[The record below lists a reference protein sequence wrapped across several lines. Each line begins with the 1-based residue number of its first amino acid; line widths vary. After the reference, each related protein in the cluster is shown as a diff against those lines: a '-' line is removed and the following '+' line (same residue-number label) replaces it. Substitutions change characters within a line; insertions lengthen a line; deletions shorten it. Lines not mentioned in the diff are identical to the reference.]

1 MHEYNTSCT
10 PFDHPMKLHCS
21 QTDYLRAFISNPFD
35 HPMKLHC
42 SQTSIFEPRHCM
54 RVFSKMI
61 CLYLVYH
68 T

>member
-1 MHEYNTSCT
+1 
-10 PFDHPMKLHCS
+10 MKLHCS
-21 QTDYLRAFISNPFD
+21 QTNGLSFDDDTEFD

-61 CLYLVYH
+61 YLYLIYH

>member
-1 MHEYNTSCT
+1 
-10 PFDHPMKLHCS
+10 MKLHCS
-21 QTDYLRAFISNPFD
+21 QTKAIEIIKKYEFD

-54 RVFSKMI
+54 RIFSKMI